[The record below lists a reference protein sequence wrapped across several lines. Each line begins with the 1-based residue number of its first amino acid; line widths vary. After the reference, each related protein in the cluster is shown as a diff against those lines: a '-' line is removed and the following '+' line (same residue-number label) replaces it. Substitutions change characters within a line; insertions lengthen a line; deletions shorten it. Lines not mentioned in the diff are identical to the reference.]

1 MQEERMKNC
10 DSWSWRLFP
19 GQGRPCFH
27 GSKATRS
34 LCGSSAHISI
44 HRPGCCGFFFFPKDF
59 HSFRRQA
66 FFFLLPLAVVEK
78 PQRPLG
84 PHGIVLSHAAPASRT
99 RDGISS
105 DSRAGRAENTEHE
118 EEKSRCWSTEENI
131 FRPVAWRINHCLQ
144 WRELSGCRSWSPV
157 LVSSSHNCDWLIRF
171 NSGSKKVVS
180 KSARAIL
187 KLSHLKRSRRDRSSS
202 FSEEKVQN
210 SFPLS
215 PYKKVTQSA
224 SQQKVI

>member
-1 MQEERMKNC
+1 MFPWFQSHEVSLRFFC
-10 DSWSWRLFP
+10 PHFHPPSRLLWIF
-19 GQGRPCFH
+19 
-27 GSKATRS
+27 
-34 LCGSSAHISI
+34 
-44 HRPGCCGFFFFPKDF
+44 FFFFPKDF

-99 RDGISS
+99 RDGIRS

-118 EEKSRCWSTEENI
+118 EEKSRCWSTEEII

-144 WRELSGCRSWSPV
+144 WCELSGWRSWSPV

-171 NSGSKKVVS
+171 NSGSKKS
-180 KSARAIL
+180 CQSIRE
-187 KLSHLKRSRRDRSSS
+187 SHLETLPS
-202 FSEEKVQN
+202 EKVMI
-210 SFPLS
+210 
-215 PYKKVTQSA
+215 
-224 SQQKVI
+224 VIIQ

>member
-1 MQEERMKNC
+1 MFPWFQSHEVSLRFFC
-10 DSWSWRLFP
+10 PHFHPPSRLFV
-19 GQGRPCFH
+19 
-27 GSKATRS
+27 
-34 LCGSSAHISI
+34 
-44 HRPGCCGFFFFPKDF
+44 FFFSQRFPF
-59 HSFRRQA
+59 VQTSG

-99 RDGISS
+99 RDGIRS

-144 WRELSGCRSWSPV
+144 WCELSGWRSWSPV

-171 NSGSKKVVS
+171 NSGSKKS
-180 KSARAIL
+180 CQSICE
-187 KLSHLKRSRRDRSSS
+187 SHLETLPS
-202 FSEEKVQN
+202 EKVMTG
-210 SFPLS
+210 PI
-215 PYKKVTQSA
+215 
-224 SQQKVI
+224 VIIQ